1 MTARSPFP
9 LGVALTVAV
18 IVTDQLVKWWI
29 LAAVMNPPQTIALAP
44 FFNIVLVM
52 NRGVS
57 FGMFGG
63 APGWMPWALSAFAV
77 LIAAALLIWMR
88 VAKGGML
95 VAALGLVAGGALG
108 NVIDRLR
115 FGAVVDFLDFHVGAW
130 HWPAFNVAD
139 AAISIGVLLLILD
152 SFKSD
157 REKP

>member
-1 MTARSPFP
+1 MVARSHFP
-9 LGVALTVAV
+9 LGVALTVVV
-18 IVTDQLVKWWI
+18 IVADQLTKWWI
-29 LAAVMNPPQTIALAP
+29 LTSVMNPPQPIALAP

-63 APGWMPWALSAFAV
+63 APGWVPWALAAFAV

-88 VAKGGML
+88 AAKGGML

-115 FGAVVDFLDFHVGAW
+115 FGAVVDFLDFHIDAW
-130 HWPAFNVAD
+130 HWPAFNVA
-139 AAISIGVLLLILD
+139 
-152 SFKSD
+152 
-157 REKP
+157 

>member
-1 MTARSPFP
+1 MGARSPFP
-9 LGVALTVAV
+9 LGAALTVAV
-18 IVTDQLVKWWI
+18 IVADQLVKWWI
-29 LAAVMNPPQTIALAP
+29 LAAVMNPPQPIALTP

-63 APGWMPWALSAFAV
+63 APGWVPWALSAFAV

-88 VAKGGML
+88 VAKGAML

>member
-1 MTARSPFP
+1 VAARSSFP
-9 LGVALTVAV
+9 LGVALTISV

-29 LAAVMNPPQTIALAP
+29 LAAVMNPPQSIALAP

-63 APGWMPWALSAFAV
+63 APGWVPWALAAFAV

-88 VAKGGML
+88 AAKGRML

-139 AAISIGVLLLILD
+139 AAITIGVLLLILD

-157 REKP
+157 REKT